1 MSDDPTPPQGPPVGP
16 PTGPP
21 QGPPPGPGVGGAP
34 WDRTPPPPSAP
45 LPPPVTDLPSLAG
58 STDAPAPA
66 APGASTW
73 GQDDGTP
80 KPSTAEAWAEVS
92 AMDRP
97 AQPKRFQ
104 NRPSRRGGGGGGFL
118 RIFGLVGVL
127 VTIVILG
134 FLAVKVLSGTETAA
148 KGAGGGA
155 ATSTP
160 ASPGSTPPGP
170 AYAGPPASASADASP
185 AACETNRQAVL
196 TAAAAFAVQNGR
208 SAKDVSELVAAGLLT
223 EAPPNITLVPGPD
236 GRSGQVEGTGPCA

>member
-92 AMDRP
+92 KMDKP
-97 AQPKRFQ
+97 PQPKRFQ
-104 NRPSRRGGGGGGFL
+104 NRPSRRGGGGGGGFL

-160 ASPGSTPPGP
+160 AGP
-170 AYAGPPASASADASP
+170 APPSTVLGDASATACDA
-185 AACETNRQAVL
+185 NRRTVQS
-196 TAAAAFAVQNGR
+196 AAAAFVAQNG
-208 SAKDVSELVAAGLLT
+208 APPKDVAELVAAGLLS
-223 EAPPNITLVPGPD
+223 EVPPNIVVVPGM
-236 GRSGQVEGTGPCA
+236 GTGSVTVEGTGPCA